1 VGGLDADGY
10 LFITDR
16 KKDMIISGGANVYP
30 RELEEVIC
38 THPAVH
44 EVAII
49 GVPDETWGE
58 SVKAVVVLRPGA
70 RASEPEIIEHCRRH
84 LSSYKKP
91 SSVDFVAELPK
102 NAYGKILKRELREPY
117 WAGRDRRV

>member
-1 VGGLDADGY
+1 MGGLDADGY

-49 GVPDETWGE
+49 GGPDETWGE

-70 RASEPEIIEHCRRH
+70 RASEPEITSPGSR
-84 LSSYKKP
+84 S
-91 SSVDFVAELPK
+91 SSVSGSAMRRSNHSLTATPH
-102 NAYGKILKRELREPY
+102 EPGPTASHRIIVTTPI
-117 WAGRDRRV
+117 WLMP